1 MTRPYLSNDGSPGV
15 PSFSLTMCHRPD
27 AESTLALQYEGGGK
41 DGAKGGVLSIA
52 AARQLSEA
60 QRLKARW
67 NTQGLLG
74 VALEQA
80 GQKHMLSLIGEV
92 STIHGQTSPQP

>member
-41 DGAKGGVLSIA
+41 DGAKVTLT
-52 AARQLSEA
+52 L
-60 QRLKARW
+60 
-67 NTQGLLG
+67 
-74 VALEQA
+74 ALTLTHPHPNPNQ
-80 GQKHMLSLIGEV
+80 
-92 STIHGQTSPQP
+92 